1 MASNAQTV
9 TTTSTDA
16 TIREATADVIDP
28 ATYQSLGELE
38 ERYYLVGMA
47 RGATDGPLPPI
58 HTAIYAT
65 ADGHRVAT
73 RRWGPTDDVPHAIS
87 AYLAGEPLAPERL
100 ATDGDALAEI
110 VAAAHPEVTA

>member
-1 MASNAQTV
+1 MASNAETA
-9 TTTSTDA
+9 TTAPTEA
-16 TIREATADVIDP
+16 TIREATADAIDP

-47 RGATDGPLPPI
+47 RGATDGALPPI

-87 AYLAGEPLAPERL
+87 AYLGGEPIAPDRL
-100 ATDGDALAEI
+100 ATDADDLAAI